1 MNTEE
6 NDITIGPLKLLGL
19 FFMLVAICGVFFAIG
34 YSLGKTSAHEQALND
49 KGPMS
54 ASVSAPVVGNPNAAK
69 PSAGVAA
76 KTERENN
83 AGSEAASDSSAP
95 DLTFFNAVKR
105 SDRNAPATS
114 ADGKTPAKS
123 EKAATPVAKSDA
135 APAPVEVAAK
145 TAPTTE
151 LAPAVTPAA
160 SGGFSR
166 RIAQKELQRLRG
178 QQYSGARQ
186 VLPRAGGPVFDNA
199 GCRGHEGA
207 ADGRGVQPNREKE
220 LGVVRLRPA

>member
-114 ADGKTPAKS
+114 ADGYARG
-123 EKAATPVAKSDA
+123 AARERRW
-135 APAPVEVAAK
+135 APWLVSRD
-145 TAPTTE
+145 
-151 LAPAVTPAA
+151 
-160 SGGFSR
+160 SGRVRPS
-166 RIAQKELQRLRG
+166 L
-178 QQYSGARQ
+178 
-186 VLPRAGGPVFDNA
+186 LPRL
-199 GCRGHEGA
+199 
-207 ADGRGVQPNREKE
+207 GRARVPRCDRT
-220 LGVVRLRPA
+220 V